1 MGGRL
6 SKVLDSSST
15 KRDNTPPQKE
25 SEVFYM
31 NNEFVTEGNN
41 AMAVDMGLVAELEK
55 YKADVKIHPVNNRFD
70 KHGNPYMGIIFHF
83 DDMNGKRDRQAFQA
97 VTVEEL
103 WKKRT
108 KFLTEL
114 YYQKQA
120 RKEAVKQV
128 AVVAPVVSV
137 YQPTY
142 PIQQVPNVVCKT
154 TISQA
159 VDSFMVY
166 YKPTVSYQTY
176 LGEVTNANFVKANM
190 GDMKVSDITFND
202 FQSLVNARTKRN
214 DGKQATEKTV
224 RNLIIFFNRL
234 MKYCRRQ
241 KWLTLDD
248 LELITSD
255 IKIPTY
261 ITDTNHEEEV
271 KESKFL
277 EYEETGEILR
287 VLKKNPR
294 YYLVARILFL
304 TGMRPQ
310 EFFGLEKTDLFPEEN
325 YISIRQALVV
335 NEKIDKNDR
344 AFRIGTTKNKYSR
357 RRIPA
362 NKEVFVYLDELEKL
376 LVKNGSRAKAIK
388 KGNGNMVIVD
398 KNGNIVDE
406 HSFGVNMGKHLKNN
420 NHQGKKLTLNI
431 PRHCY
436 QDYLDDV
443 GANGIDVDKSVGHVV
458 DTTSEKFYK
467 TKKYYVNRL
476 LPYIEEMSK
485 KIEDAY
491 QNIRL

>member
-1 MGGRL
+1 MVNNVMVTKGGNAMVDTDL
-6 SKVLDSSST
+6 IKELNQYLDNVSIYST
-15 KRDNTPPQKE
+15 KQVDKSGKPIKGIAFYYEDMEGKKSRK
-25 SEVFYM
+25 VF
-31 NNEFVTEGNN
+31 T
-41 AMAVDMGLVAELEK
+41 
-55 YKADVKIHPVNNRFD
+55 
-70 KHGNPYMGIIFHF
+70 
-83 DDMNGKRDRQAFQA
+83 GKSN
-97 VTVEEL
+97 EEL
-103 WKKRT
+103 WDKRIN
-108 KFLTEL
+108 FLTNL
-114 YYQKQA
+114 YYQKKA
-120 RKEAVKQV
+120 RKEAVKKATV
-128 AVVAPVVSV
+128 MASMAPV

-142 PIQQVPNVVCKT
+142 PIQQVPVVVACDK

-176 LGEVTNANFVKANM
+176 LGEVTNANFVKANL
-190 GDMKVSDITFND
+190 GNVKVSDITFND
-202 FQSLVNARTKRN
+202 FQSLVNARTKRY

-234 MKYCRRQ
+234 MKYCRKQ

-248 LELITSD
+248 LELITTD

-277 EYEETGEILR
+277 EYEETGEVLR
-287 VLKKNPR
+287 VLKKNTR

-335 NEKIDKNDR
+335 NEKTDTNDR
-344 AFRIGTTKNKYSR
+344 NFKIGTTKNKFSR

-362 NKEVFVYLDELEKL
+362 VKEVFVYLDELEKL
-376 LVKNGSRAKAIK
+376 LKKNGSRAKAIK

-398 KNGNIVDE
+398 RNGNIVDE
-406 HSFGVNMGKHLKNN
+406 HSFGVNMGKHLKENN
-420 NHQGKKLTLNI
+420 YKGKKLTLNI

-443 GANGIDVDKSVGHVV
+443 EANHIDVDKSVGHVV
-458 DTTSEKFYK
+458 DTTSERYYK

-485 KIEDAY
+485 KIECAY
-491 QNIRL
+491 QNNK